1 MCEWYCL
8 CVESKKN
15 WYEWTY
21 VQNRVRLT
29 DFRNKLMV
37 NSFFFLGKALLWP
50 LPEQMG
56 SEEKLQVPCS
66 LTEGHWA
73 CSLYGARV
81 GVYPGGSAG
90 RLPLG
95 GLPSPPCRGHAQYPA
110 FAPNSL
116 FLLPTPC
123 FPSRVFRS
131 SSRFLF
137 LFCLFVSWFF
147 LHSVGLDK
155 PIMTC
160 LRHYS
165 IIQKIVT
172 AQTILCAPSILPD
185 PWPLL
190 IFLLSS

>member
-21 VQNRVRLT
+21 VQNIVRLT
-29 DFRNKLMV
+29 YFRNKLMV

-81 GVYPGGSAG
+81 GVYPGGLAG

-95 GLPSPPCRGHAQYPA
+95 GLPSPPCRGHAQYPAFAPNSCFCSQFLA

-137 LFCLFVSWFF
+137 LFLFCLFVSWIFTF
-147 LHSVGLDK
+147 SGFG
-155 PIMTC
+155 
-160 LRHYS
+160 
-165 IIQKIVT
+165 
-172 AQTILCAPSILPD
+172 QTYNDMSP
-185 PWPLL
+185 PL
-190 IFLLSS
+190 